1 MNRKQKDKERE
12 KIERFDRALKD
23 KFATALMLAPALS
36 VMILSVV
43 YQSFSSTKIALASE
57 PGIALGWLTLITVVA
72 AIVLAVMYN
81 KTFVTTAL
89 SLLFGLASLSYGII
103 IANGTTDILEDSF
116 FEMLMSVFVLPII
129 SFMSVAG
136 TESEQAHIWPLVI
149 SLLITAISIGATLY
163 IVKNIKKA
171 EMERER
177 KAEARKSGNSRRKVR

>member
-1 MNRKQKDKERE
+1 MNKKRRDEERE
-12 KIERFDRALKD
+12 KIERFNHALKD
-23 KFATALMLAPALS
+23 KLATAFMLAPALS

-57 PGIALGWLTLITVVA
+57 PGIALGWLTLITVIA

-89 SLLFGLASLSYGII
+89 SLLFGLASVSYGII
-103 IANGTTDILEDSF
+103 IASGTTDILEDSF
-116 FEMLMSVFVLPII
+116 LEMLMSVFVLPII

-136 TESEQAHIWPLVI
+136 TETKQAHIWPLII
-149 SLLITAISIGATLY
+149 SLLITAVSIGATVY
-163 IVKNIKKA
+163 IVKKIKKA